1 MSSILKVSEIQ
12 DPTNGTTN
20 ITLNSA
26 GNAKMSG
33 HVVQHVEARRT
44 TGYDLSSGV
53 FSDGSTHVEVTECRI
68 TFTPKFSDSKLLIT
82 VGTDMKMT
90 SGNLGT
96 WLGVRRDDVALF
108 TGSAN
113 GSNLT
118 NTEGST
124 GKDTFV
130 FVYRSDAGNNNHH
143 FTMERS
149 LLYDANST
157 NAQVFKL
164 MYSRFSN
171 AGSSSLGQWGPT
183 TLSITEIAQ

>member
-1 MSSILKVSEIQ
+1 MTGIIKVDTIQ
-12 DPTNGTTN
+12 DNGGTTN

-26 GNAKMSG
+26 GNAKMAG

-82 VGTDMKMT
+82 VGADMKMT
-90 SGNLGT
+90 GDNLGS
-96 WLGVRRDDVALF
+96 WLGVRRDDVSLF

-130 FVYRSDAGNNNHH
+130 FVYRSDAASKNHH

>member
-1 MSSILKVSEIQ
+1 MTGIIKVDTIQ
-12 DPTNGTTN
+12 DNGGTTN

-26 GNAKMSG
+26 GNAKMAG
-33 HVVQHVEARRT
+33 HVVQHVEAKRT

-53 FSDGSTHVEVTECRI
+53 FSTGSSHVEVTECRI

-82 VGTDMKMT
+82 VGADMKMT

-130 FVYRSDAGNNNHH
+130 FVYRSDASTNNHH

-149 LLYDANST
+149 LLFDANST

-171 AGSSSLGQWGPT
+171 AGSSSIGQWGPT
-183 TLSITEIAQ
+183 TMSITEIAQ